1 MHPLIGIDIAKH
13 SFDVA
18 LPLDKPGKFRTKAKL
33 PNSPVGFHQLRTWI
47 AEHAPGTA
55 VCMEATGVYH
65 EALATFLH
73 EQGLTVF
80 VVNPAQVAFFAKSEL
95 LRVKTDR
102 SDAKLIA
109 RFATQQQHLQPM
121 RPWTPPTP
129 VQRKLRALFFRLEDL
144 QAMEQMELN
153 RRDVADA
160 SVIASIEDHL
170 RTLKEQIA
178 TLKKQIDDHIDS
190 DPDLRRDRSLL
201 KTIPGLG
208 DKVSATFLA
217 CVGDLRRFERPNQL
231 DAFAG
236 LNPAI
241 RQSGE
246 SQGYSRISKWGNP
259 TLRAKLY
266 MAAIVAKTHNPVI
279 SRFVQRLRDH
289 GKSPMVALIAAMRK
303 LLHIAWG
310 VVRSGQPFD
319 PHLALA

>member
-1 MHPLIGIDIAKH
+1 MNPIVGIDIAKH
-13 SFDVA
+13 TFDVA
-18 LPLDKPGKFRTKAKL
+18 LPLDKPGKYRTKAKL
-33 PNSPVGFHQLRTWI
+33 PNTPKGFEELRVWL
-47 AEHAPGTA
+47 ADHAPGA
-55 VCMEATGVYH
+55 AICLEATGIYH
-65 EALATFLH
+65 EALATFIH
-73 EQGLTVF
+73 AQGVRVY

-95 LRVKTDR
+95 LRIKTDR

-109 RFATQQQHLQPM
+109 RFATQQQQLPSM

-144 QAMEQMELN
+144 QAMAQMELN
-153 RRDVADA
+153 RRDVADP
-160 SVIASIEDHL
+160 SVIASIDEHL
-170 RTLKEQIA
+170 ETLREQIE

-190 DPDLRRDRSLL
+190 DPDLRRDRTLL

-241 RQSGE
+241 RESGK
-246 SQGYSRISKWGNP
+246 SQGHAHISKWGNAM
-259 TLRAKLY
+259 LRSKLY
-266 MAAIVAKTHNPVI
+266 MAAIVAKKHNPVI
-279 SRFVQRLRDH
+279 RRFVQRLSHR
-289 GKSPMVALIAAMRK
+289 GKSPMIALIAAMRK

-310 VVRSGQPFD
+310 VVRSGKPFD
-319 PHLALA
+319 PDFALA